1 MERLV
6 TAYEMQQFDT
16 YTINKVGLPALVL
29 MERAALACI
38 AQLELQ
44 SVNLSKVAVCCG
56 YGNNG
61 GDGIAIARLLKLKN
75 IDVTLY
81 LVGDSTRSTAEVAKQ
96 LNIAHAY
103 QVPIITT
110 LPSDLS
116 QYGVLIDALFGVGLS
131 RDIGGDFSAIIHM
144 INQSGAYVMAV
155 DMPSG
160 ITADTGQILGIA
172 VKADMTVALAYKKL
186 GLVLY
191 PGAQYAGK
199 VMLADIGIYANQPPV
214 SYYSYSPS
222 DLAEKLPKR
231 ADYANKG
238 TFGKVLVIAGSSH
251 ISGAAYFSAKA
262 AYRTGSGLVH
272 IYTPHA
278 NRDILSTQ
286 LPEALITTYQ
296 PDHIDESKLSELI
309 QWASVIVVGPGMGM
323 SVTALQILTQ
333 VLVSAHQPIVIDADG
348 LNMLAQDLSLLNKHR
363 CSVFV
368 TPHLGEMARLLN
380 TDISVIASHLITSA
394 KQFSQ
399 QYQVTCILKDT
410 RTVITMAN
418 SNATYINQS
427 GNNGMATG
435 GSGDVLTGILAGLI
449 AQGIALDIA
458 APVSVYL
465 HGLAGDNAAKKNG
478 QYAMLASDIIDHL
491 SDVMTQYT

>member
-6 TAYEMQQFDT
+6 TAHEMQQFDA

-29 MERAALACI
+29 MERAALACLT
-38 AQLELQ
+38 QLEQQ
-44 SVNLSKVAVCCG
+44 SINLRHVAVCCG

-61 GDGIAIARLLKLKN
+61 GDGIAIARLLKLRN

-81 LVGDSTRSTAEVAKQ
+81 LIGDPTRSSAEVVKQ
-96 LNIAHAY
+96 LNIAKAY
-103 QVPIITT
+103 HVPIMTT
-110 LPSDLS
+110 LPNDLS
-116 QYGVLIDALFGVGLS
+116 QYDVLIDALFGVGLS
-131 RDIGGDFSAIIHM
+131 RDIDGDFAAMIDT
-144 INQSGAYVMAV
+144 INQSGAFVMSV

-160 ITADTGQILGIA
+160 ISADTGQILGVA

-199 VMLADIGIYANQPPV
+199 VMSADIGIYANPSQA
-214 SYYSYSPS
+214 SYYSYLPC

-238 TFGKVLVIAGSSH
+238 TFGKVLVIAGSNH
-251 ISGAAYFSAKA
+251 MSGAAYFSAKA

-286 LPEALITTYQ
+286 LPEALISTYQ
-296 PDHIDESKLSELI
+296 PDHIDTSKLSELI
-309 QWASVIVVGPGMGM
+309 QWANVIVVGPGMGV
-323 SVTALQILTQ
+323 SAATQQILTQ
-333 VLVSAHQPIVIDADG
+333 LLAMADQPIIIDADG
-348 LNMLAQDLSLLNKHR
+348 LNVLAQDLTLLDKHR
-363 CSVFV
+363 GPIFV

-380 TDISVIASHLITSA
+380 TNIKGIASHLVASA
-394 KQFSQ
+394 MQFSQ
-399 QYQVTCILKDT
+399 QHQVTCILKDT
-410 RTVITMAN
+410 RTVITSADN
-418 SNATYINQS
+418 CAVYINQS

-449 AQGIALDIA
+449 AQGIDLDIA

-465 HGLAGDNAAKKNG
+465 HGLAGDHAAKKHG
-478 QYAMLASDIIDHL
+478 QYAMLASDIIEHL